1 MKIYGGSV
9 TFRIF
14 GFTAICLSF
23 VHFFVQKFLDTFA
36 AKHGKNLHKMTD
48 HSQSNGARGV
58 DDSNTNSAH
67 SVTNAS

>member
-1 MKIYGGSV
+1 MKFYGGSI

-36 AKHGKNLHKMTD
+36 AKHGKHLHQMPD
-48 HSQSNGARGV
+48 HSQSNGALGV
-58 DDSNTNSAH
+58 NDNNANSVQ